1 MTEER
6 VERRLAAIL
15 AADIAGYSRLMGV
28 DEEGTLA
35 ALKVLRKSLIDP
47 KIAEHR
53 GRIVK
58 TTGDGALV
66 EFASPV
72 DAVRCAGE
80 IQRGMSERNA
90 AVPSDRRI
98 EFRIGINVGDIV
110 IDAGDIFGDG
120 VNVAARLEGLAEPG
134 GICVSSRVQ
143 EDVQGKID
151 IAFEDA
157 GEQQL
162 KNIAKPVRVYRVRTS
177 GSRATSPTLALPDK
191 PSIAVLAFQNMSG
204 DPDQEYFAD
213 GIAEDIITALS
224 RNRLLFVIA
233 RNSSFIYK
241 GRAVDVKQ
249 IGRELGVRY
258 VLEGSVRKSASRV
271 RITGQAA
278 NGVHLWAERYDRDL
292 SDIFAVQDE
301 ITSNVAMAIGP
312 TVAQA
317 ERERVARRLPDNL
330 NAWEAYHRGLWH
342 FSKQTS
348 DENDKSKRFF
358 QQAIDLDPN
367 FAPGYYG
374 LAIANTWDF
383 QIYFARPIADC
394 APLMLNL
401 SRKAT
406 ELDDADATAHV
417 ALGMAMDLTGD
428 REGGGSELER
438 AVSLDPNHAW
448 AIGVLGLWYGFNGRP
463 REGIETLQ
471 RAMRASPHDP
481 LTWLWLTWI
490 GAMYYVLEDYDAAV
504 RTADSVIRLRPDQFQ
519 AYRTRA
525 AALGQLGRTEE
536 ARDALH
542 QAAQFNAFTAW
553 VRTRHP
559 GWRQKDYAHVLEG
572 LRKAGLPE

>member
-1 MTEER
+1 
-6 VERRLAAIL
+6 
-15 AADIAGYSRLMGV
+15 
-28 DEEGTLA
+28 
-35 ALKVLRKSLIDP
+35 
-47 KIAEHR
+47 
-53 GRIVK
+53 
-58 TTGDGALV
+58 
-66 EFASPV
+66 
-72 DAVRCAGE
+72 
-80 IQRGMSERNA
+80 
-90 AVPSDRRI
+90 
-98 EFRIGINVGDIV
+98 
-110 IDAGDIFGDG
+110 
-120 VNVAARLEGLAEPG
+120 VN
-134 GICVSSRVQ
+134 
-143 EDVQGKID
+143 
-151 IAFEDA
+151 
-157 GEQQL
+157 
-162 KNIAKPVRVYRVRTS
+162 
-177 GSRATSPTLALPDK
+177 
-191 PSIAVLAFQNMSG
+191 
-204 DPDQEYFAD
+204 PDQEYFAD

-258 VLEGSVRKSASRV
+258 VLEGSVRKSAGRV
-271 RITGQAA
+271 RITGQLIEAA
-278 NGVHLWAERYDRDL
+278 TSVHLWAERYDRDL

-342 FSKQTS
+342 FSKQTP

-374 LAIANTWDF
+374 LAIAHTWDF
-383 QIYFARPIADC
+383 QIYFARQIADC
-394 APLMLNL
+394 APLMLSL

-406 ELDDADATAHV
+406 ELDGADATAHV

-438 AVSLDPNHAW
+438 AVNLDPNHAW

-490 GAMYYVLEDYDAAV
+490 GTMYYFLEDYEAAV
-504 RTADSVIRLRPDQFQ
+504 RTADSVIRLRPDHYQ

-536 ARDALH
+536 ARDALR
-542 QAAQFNAFTAW
+542 QAAQFKAFAAW

-559 GWRQKDYAHVLEG
+559 GWRQKEYAHVLEG
-572 LRKAGLPE
+572 LRKAGLPD